1 MADSEMQFIKLKWV
15 IGWLIGVKDGQLDFI
30 SSYCAIAQVAWQRQ
44 AVPYIIFPQNWYMPV
59 GVSLNGLCMCWFTR
73 GNPFMQYCVA
83 VCSEVTIVRSFPS
96 TANVPFI
103 RGTFQWS
110 HMLTFSA
117 PILRLEWAVLGPA
130 WSSNIPGAGVST
142 FSLCFYSGLL
152 PFLMVQIPSKPLEA
166 VNLALYPPWKVPLV
180 MWCGQYHSKTHQH
193 DRQCTATH
201 Q

>member
-1 MADSEMQFIKLKWV
+1 MLEIADSEMQFVKLKWV
-15 IGWLIGVKDGQLDFI
+15 IGWLIGVKDGQLDFLFI
-30 SSYCAIAQVAWQRQ
+30 SSHCAIAQVAWQRQ

-130 WSSNIPGAGVST
+130 WSSNIAGAGVSAL
-142 FSLCFYSGLL
+142 SLCFGKLQWPSALL
-152 PFLMVQIPSKPLEA
+152 DGTNPF
-166 VNLALYPPWKVPLV
+166 
-180 MWCGQYHSKTHQH
+180 
-193 DRQCTATH
+193 
-201 Q
+201 